1 MVYAKHAAK
10 MNKPKSTSVAHE
22 VSRRVMNGATDKLW
36 RFTDFA
42 DLEPLAVAA
51 ALSRLH
57 RKGELQRVRRGIY
70 HRPHQ
75 TAFGASRPDPNAV
88 ADTALRRGGV
98 EPLTTGLSQY
108 NRLGLT
114 TQVSGAELVRAA
126 PRRVRSKPPALGLRV
141 RTRKRPLDRQPGIG
155 ADERAALD
163 ALREV
168 RAIPD
173 ADPAAVLARLK
184 TLLATN
190 RLDYGRLARYAL
202 VEPPRVRA
210 LLGALGEA
218 LLPEYGVAVERAG
231 MERLRRSLNA
241 FSRYHLPAK
250 AERTLKHAANWR
262 IVADPI

>member
-1 MVYAKHAAK
+1 
-10 MNKPKSTSVAHE
+10 MNKPRSVSVANE
-22 VSRRVMNGATDKLW
+22 VSRRILSGATDKLW
-36 RFTDFA
+36 RFADFA

-57 RKGELQRVRRGIY
+57 KKGEVHRVRRGIY
-70 HRPHQ
+70 HRPHK

-88 ADTALRRGGV
+88 ADIALRHQGI
-98 EPLTTGLSQY
+98 EPLATGLAQY

-126 PRRVRSKPPALGLRV
+126 PRRVRSGPPARGLRV
-141 RTRKRPLDRQPGIG
+141 RTRERPLDGQPGIR
-155 ADERAALD
+155 ADERATLD

-173 ADPAAVLARLK
+173 ADPAAVLTRLK
-184 TLLATN
+184 TLFATD
-190 RLDYGRLARYAL
+190 RLNYRRLARYAL

-210 LLGALGEA
+210 LLGALGEDLLAERGATVDRAA
-218 LLPEYGVAVERAG
+218 L
-231 MERLRRSLNA
+231 ERLRRSLNA

-262 IVADPI
+262 IVADPV

>member
-1 MVYAKHAAK
+1 
-10 MNKPKSTSVAHE
+10 MNKPRSASVATE
-22 VSRRVMNGATDKLW
+22 VSRRILSGATDKLW
-36 RFTDFA
+36 CFADFA

-57 RKGELQRVRRGIY
+57 KKGEVRRVRRGIY
-70 HRPHQ
+70 HRPHK

-88 ADTALRRGGV
+88 ADIALRHQGI
-98 EPLTTGLSQY
+98 EPLATGLAQY

-126 PRRVRSKPPALGLRV
+126 PRRVRSGPPARGLRV
-141 RTRKRPLDRQPGIG
+141 RTRERPLDGQPGIR
-155 ADERAALD
+155 ADERATLD

-173 ADPAAVLARLK
+173 ADPAAVLTRLK
-184 TLLATN
+184 TLLATG
-190 RLDYGRLARYAL
+190 RLNYRRLARYAL

-210 LLGALGEA
+210 LLGALGED
-218 LLPEYGVAVERAG
+218 LLAEHGAAVDRAAV
-231 MERLRRSLNA
+231 ERLRRSLNA

-250 AERTLKHAANWR
+250 AERALKHAANWR
-262 IVADPI
+262 IVAAPV